1 MQEQLE
7 ENKKRARV
15 NQQGAIYLLQGLLVC
30 KECGRAYCGRKEIKR
45 NLTIKDRIYVYYRC
59 TGIDASRFGGT
70 KMCNSKLVGANAIE
84 LIIWEEVKKLLRH
97 PQRILDEYQRRLT
110 EVEQSPLDHTY
121 TSIEKHRIKLERSIS
136 F

>member
-1 MQEQLE
+1 MLIVVVSI
-7 ENKKRARV
+7 RH
-15 NQQGAIYLLQGLLVC
+15 
-30 KECGRAYCGRKEIKR
+30 
-45 NLTIKDRIYVYYRC
+45 NLTIKDSIYLSYRC

-70 KMCNSKLVGANAIE
+70 KMCSSKLIGANAIE
-84 LIIWEEVKKLLRH
+84 LIIWEEVKNLLKH
-97 PQRILDEYQRRLT
+97 PQRIFDEYQRRLT